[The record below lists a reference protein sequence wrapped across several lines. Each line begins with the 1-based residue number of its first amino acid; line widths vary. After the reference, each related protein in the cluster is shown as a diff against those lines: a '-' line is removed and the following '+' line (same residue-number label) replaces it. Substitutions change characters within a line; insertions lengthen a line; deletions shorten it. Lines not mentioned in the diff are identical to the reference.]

1 MTSSINE
8 SIKQWLQL
16 DLRIEQQYKELEEL
30 RVQRDKL
37 EKNIIEHMNSN
48 GMNKTVV
55 KADKYKLSIAT
66 ENEYTH
72 LSYTFLEK
80 SLSNILQDNIKA
92 KILCEKV
99 KANRHKAQH
108 IYLKR
113 SINKSIGES

>member
-1 MTSSINE
+1 M
-8 SIKQWLQL
+8 
-16 DLRIEQQYKELEEL
+16 RIEQQYKELEEL